1 MSPGLT
7 LAGGRASRLRRQ
19 MLRDAVEENL
29 AAIEGRRP
37 RRLVVRRIG
46 WGVGAAAVAA
56 VLVVAG
62 AMHSLSD
69 SNGKTPAATAD
80 TLPETQAFTIPAPE
94 PPVFPA
100 PRGIDPSV
108 FHLGIHK
115 VVIDPGHG
123 GSDPGAMTGD
133 IVEKQVT
140 LDIAHRLGGLLRG
153 AGFVVTLTRQSDDT
167 VSLQQRVAS
176 ANAVGG
182 DVFISIHVNSIPV
195 AIRRGVETYYLGPT
209 SDPGVEKLAG
219 AENSGSGYSLAD
231 FRHLL
236 EGVYT
241 EIRQEESRR
250 FALAVQGKLF
260 AVLHRT
266 NPELENRG
274 VKTAPFVV
282 LVGTEM
288 PSVLA
293 EVSCVSNPDEARL
306 LGEDTYRDDIAK
318 ALAAGVRAFAAER
331 SGATIASRHTETR

>member
-1 MSPGLT
+1 MSPGFA
-7 LAGGRASRLRRQ
+7 LASARGRMRRQ

-29 AAIEGRRP
+29 AVIEGRRP

-46 WGVGAAAVAA
+46 WGAAAVAIVA
-56 VLVVAG
+56 VLVAAG
-62 AMHSLSD
+62 ALRAVSD
-69 SNGKTPAATAD
+69 SKSRPPAATAD
-80 TLPETQAFTIPAPE
+80 TLPETQALIIPAPE
-94 PPVFPA
+94 PPAFPV
-100 PRGIDPSV
+100 PRAIDPSV
-108 FHLGIHK
+108 FHLGIRK

-123 GSDPGAMTGD
+123 GSDPGAMTGG
-133 IVEKQVT
+133 IVEKEVT
-140 LDIAHRLGGLLRG
+140 LDIARRLAALLRA
-153 AGFVVTLTRQSDDT
+153 AGFVVTLTRLSDAT
-167 VSLQQRVAS
+167 LSLQDRVAA
-176 ANAVGG
+176 ANAAGG

-209 SDPGVEKLAG
+209 SDAGVEKLAG

-241 EIRQEESRR
+241 EVRQEESRR

-260 AVLHRT
+260 AVLHRA

-282 LVGTEM
+282 LVGTAM

-293 EVSCVSNPDEARL
+293 EVSCVSNPEEARR
-306 LGEDTYRDDIAK
+306 LGEDDYRADIAN
-318 ALAAGVRAFAAER
+318 ALAAGIRAFAAER
-331 SGATIASRHTETR
+331 SGAAVAARREAR